1 MTRMSH
7 WETQIGKTG
16 KPVSAIT
23 WWCFLDTSHTSFA
36 RFKMTHLLTR
46 LDDAA
51 VYDGAPVGVQIVG
64 RKFEEEKCLAIARI
78 IYAVIQS
85 ANKG

>member
-1 MTRMSH
+1 MNLTNYTSVV
-7 WETQIGKTG
+7 I
-16 KPVSAIT
+16 PVTEADEKVDV
-23 WWCFLDTSHTSFA
+23 FDDLYEPLGDTDRKNWQA
-36 RFKMTHLLTR
+36 Y
-46 LDDAA
+46 DPA